1 MKYEKRVF
9 KNGLRAI
16 VTPMENTETAMLL
29 VLVGTGSRYEDRN
42 INGIS
47 HFLEHL
53 FFKGTKKRPNP
64 GQIHSALDK
73 IGAIHNAFTTKEF
86 TGFWVKTA
94 AADFDIGLDVV
105 SDILLEPIFK
115 KEEIEKERGVIF
127 QEKNMIE
134 DTPQARAGEI
144 LENVLYGDA
153 PLGWNII
160 GNNDSL
166 KKIQREQIIRYLKD
180 HYVGSNAIVVAA
192 GNIDANKTF
201 SKLEK
206 SFRLMPKGEIKPRNE
221 ADDLQ
226 ENFQIKLVEKKTD
239 QMHFAMG
246 LRAYNMFDEK
256 KYALNLLSV
265 ILGGNASSRLFMEIR
280 EKLGLAYYV
289 GSGGEQYTDVGY
301 LSIGAGVPHDALQ
314 KVLEKI
320 AEIIGKIKEKGI
332 SEKELKNAKSFAR
345 GRFALSLESSDEVAM
360 FLGEQEL
367 LLRKILQPE
376 EILKKIEKVSR
387 NDIMKAGTDVF
398 NSSKSN
404 LVAIGQHQDIKAK
417 EQLYKKIFNKI

>member
-1 MKYEKRVF
+1 MKYEKKIF

-16 VTPMENTETAMLL
+16 VAPMENTETAMLL
-29 VLVGTGSRYEDRN
+29 VLVATGSRYEDKN
-42 INGIS
+42 TSGIS

-53 FFKGTKKRPNP
+53 FFKGTKTRPNP

-73 IGAIHNAFTTKEF
+73 IGAVHNAFTSKEF
-86 TGFWVKTA
+86 TGFWVKSA
-94 AADFDIGLDVV
+94 AADFDIGLDIV
-105 SDILLEPIFK
+105 SDILFEPIFK

-134 DTPQARAGEI
+134 DAPQARAAEI
-144 LENVLYGDA
+144 LENILYSDS
-153 PLGWNII
+153 PLGWDII

-166 KKIQREQIIRYLKD
+166 KKIQREQIIKYLKD
-180 HYVGSNAIVVAA
+180 HYVSSNAVVVAA
-192 GNIDANKTF
+192 GNININKTF

-206 SFRLMPKGEIKPRNE
+206 AFRPMPKGKIKSIKKAGDFQN
-221 ADDLQ
+221 
-226 ENFQIKLVEKKTD
+226 NFQIKLVEKKTD
-239 QMHFAMG
+239 QMHLALG

-256 KYALNLLSV
+256 KYALNLLST

-301 LSIGAGVPHDALQ
+301 LGIRAGVPHDSLE
-314 KVLEKI
+314 KVLAKI
-320 AEIIGKIKEKGI
+320 AEIIKKLRQKGI
-332 SEKELKNAKSFAR
+332 SEKELKDAKSFTR
-345 GRFALSLESSDEVAM
+345 GRFALSLESSDEVAE
-360 FLGEQEL
+360 FLAEQEL
-367 LLRKILQPE
+367 MLKKILQPA

-387 NDIMKAGTDVF
+387 NDILRAGADIF
-398 NSSKSN
+398 NPAKIN
-404 LVAIGQHQDIKAK
+404 LVAIGQHQDIKKK

>member
-1 MKYEKRVF
+1 M
-9 KNGLRAI
+9 A
-16 VTPMENTETAMLL
+16 PMENTETAMLL

-53 FFKGTKKRPNP
+53 FFKGTKSRPSP
-64 GQIHSALDK
+64 GQVAAVLDK
-73 IGAIHNAFTTKEF
+73 IGALFNAFTSKEF

-94 AADFDIGLDVV
+94 SADFDIGLDVV

-127 QEKNMIE
+127 QEKNMKE
-134 DTPQARAGEI
+134 DIPQARAGEI

-153 PLGWNII
+153 PLGWDII
-160 GNNDSL
+160 GTENSIGKI
-166 KKIQREQIIRYLKD
+166 KKEQITGYLKE
-180 HYVGSNAIVVAA
+180 HYVGSNTVVIAA

-201 SKLEK
+201 SKLGK
-206 SFRLMPKGEIKPRNE
+206 AFRLMPKGKIKPKKE
-221 ADDLQ
+221 ASDFQ
-226 ENFQIKLVEKKTD
+226 KNFQIKLVEKKTD
-239 QMHFAMG
+239 QMHLAMG

-265 ILGGNASSRLFMEIR
+265 ILGGNMSSRLFMEIR

-289 GSGGEQYTDVGY
+289 GSSGEQYTDVGY
-301 LSIGAGVPHDALQ
+301 LNIGAGVPHDSLP
-314 KVLEKI
+314 KILEKI
-320 AEIIGKIKEKGI
+320 TEIIRKIKEKGI
-332 SEKELKNAKSFAR
+332 LEKELKDAKSFAR